1 MQEFA
6 KGPDKQSIHDTFAQI
21 GTLAYIISMKQDLI
35 TSELS
40 ELHSTANREVGEQHG
55 KGLKGDVVY
64 LYAFDVANEI
74 ITQRV
79 QEILS
84 EKPFPFEIRMDRTLP
99 KDMPLYKPLAI
110 EPHPLAAKLQGFS
123 VRLLIRI
130 YDVGVVT
137 VMMRVAFELGTLGDL
152 MVFHNPKLE
161 NGDALETV
169 ASKLCAEV
177 CESMKD
183 SIVGRTES
191 PEPPEAYTVFCLTEI
206 HGVSD
211 VNTWLATQ
219 RREVAGLLTETAPNR
234 LSDTQVSE
242 VLRIQRSFE
251 NTDLTIIDWDAALA
265 IDLTGYVDDVLYAL
279 ELANLQLEE
288 FRLMDR
294 RLDKYLDVAYEDLDR
309 KRLPFFGGSSKKL
322 QHLRRFRVDVAKL
335 TDEVTHI
342 TKFFGDWYLA
352 RVYLG
357 ARDRFYLEQWR
368 SSVEQRLAQL
378 DKLYSVVHAEV
389 NEKRMLWLE
398 IIIVIFF
405 ALDLLILLWVK
416 R

>member
-1 MQEFA
+1 M
-6 KGPDKQSIHDTFAQI
+6 KG
-21 GTLAYIISMKQDLI
+21 
-35 TSELS
+35 E
-40 ELHSTANREVGEQHG
+40 
-55 KGLKGDVVY
+55 VVY

-74 ITQRV
+74 ITSRV

-110 EPHPLAAKLQGFS
+110 EPHPLAARLRGAP
-123 VRLLIRI
+123 VHLLIRI

-137 VMMRVAFELGTLGDL
+137 VMMRAAFEADRLGDL
-152 MVFHNPKLE
+152 MPFHNPKLE
-161 NGDALETV
+161 NGETLDAAAL
-169 ASKLCAEV
+169 KLCSDV
-177 CESMKD
+177 CRSLEDLMVSGTKCSTSES
-183 SIVGRTES
+183 
-191 PEPPEAYTVFCLTEI
+191 YTVFCLT
-206 HGVSD
+206 GLPDTND
-211 VNTWLATQ
+211 VNRWLGEH
-219 RREVAGLLTETAPNR
+219 RREVAGLLTETAAEK
-234 LSDTQVSE
+234 LSEAQVTE

-251 NTDLTIIDWDAALA
+251 NTDLAVIDWDAALVV
-265 IDLTGYVDDVLYAL
+265 DLTGYVDDVLYAL

-288 FRLMDR
+288 FRVMDQ
-294 RLDKYLDVAYEDLDR
+294 RLDTYLDRAYEDLER
-309 KRLPFFGGSSKKL
+309 RTMPLFGAANKVL
-322 QHLRRFRVDVAKL
+322 RQLRRFRVDVAKL

-368 SSVEQRLAQL
+368 TSVEQRLAQL
-378 DKLYSVVHAEV
+378 DKLYSVVHTEV

-398 IIIVIFF
+398 LIIVIFF
-405 ALDLLILLWVK
+405 AIDLLILLRVG

>member
-1 MQEFA
+1 M
-6 KGPDKQSIHDTFAQI
+6 KG
-21 GTLAYIISMKQDLI
+21 
-35 TSELS
+35 
-40 ELHSTANREVGEQHG
+40 EVI
-55 KGLKGDVVY
+55 Y

-74 ITQRV
+74 LTPRV

-110 EPHPLAAKLQGFS
+110 EPHPLAAKLHGAP

-137 VMMRVAFELGTLGDL
+137 VMMRVAFEAGTLGEL
-152 MVFHNPKLE
+152 MRFHNPKLE
-161 NGDALETV
+161 DGHALDTI
-169 ASKLCAEV
+169 ALNFCANV
-177 CESMKD
+177 CDSLKD
-183 SIVGRTES
+183 SIVGRTEF
-191 PEPPEAYTVFCLTEI
+191 PPPPEAYTVFCFTDLDCTK
-206 HGVSD
+206 D
-211 VNTWLATQ
+211 VNRWLGEQ
-219 RREVAGLLTETAPNR
+219 RREVAGLLTETAAEK
-234 LSDTQVSE
+234 LSDAQVNE

-251 NTDLTIIDWDAALA
+251 STDLVVIDWDAALVV
-265 IDLTGYVDDVLYAL
+265 DLTGYVDDVLYAL

-288 FRLMDR
+288 FRVMDQ
-294 RLDKYLDVAYEDLDR
+294 RLDKYLDRAYDDLER
-309 KRLPFFGGSSKKL
+309 RPMPLFGAANKTL
-322 QHLRRFRVDVAKL
+322 RHLRRFRVDVAKL

-357 ARDRFYLEQWR
+357 ARDRFYLDQWR
-368 SSVEQRLAQL
+368 TSVEQRLAQL

-389 NEKRMLWLE
+389 SEQRMLWLE

-405 ALDLLILLWVK
+405 AIDLLILLWVK